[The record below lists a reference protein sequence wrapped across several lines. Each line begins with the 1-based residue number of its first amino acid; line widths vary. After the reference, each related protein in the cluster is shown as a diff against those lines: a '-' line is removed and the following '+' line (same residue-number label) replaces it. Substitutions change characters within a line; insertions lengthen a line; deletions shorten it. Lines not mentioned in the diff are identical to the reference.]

1 MSEHGEND
9 KKRAPIALYIG
20 GVIAVL
26 VVGGAVAGVALTRK
40 AEAEK
45 ETKSRGDELDKG
57 PRVRTTKAALSEAG
71 RKLELQGEARP
82 FFSVTLY
89 AKVSGYLKQ
98 IRVDKG
104 DKVKANQVVA
114 VIESPELD
122 RQYDAAVADA
132 QYKRSNARRAEA
144 LSKPGVVSAQE
155 AESQIGLAQVSE
167 ATVQSLAQQKSYET
181 LRAPF
186 AGTVT
191 ARFADPGALV
201 QNAAN
206 AQTGAL
212 PVVTISQTDTLRVY
226 VYVDQHDAT
235 FVHVGDKVELWLP
248 DRPDQKVQARVAR
261 RADELDPRTRTMLVE
276 VDVDN
281 RENKIVPGSF
291 VTVGLAIAAPRVV
304 QVPVEALVVRSGGKS
319 FVPVVQGDTVRYRP
333 VVIIDDDGSTAR
345 LADGIKAGETV
356 ALNLGENVP
365 DGARVQPVTP
375 NDESHDGK
383 AQK

>member
-1 MSEHGEND
+1 MSGED
-9 KKRAPIALYIG
+9 TQKKRAPIGFYII
-20 GVIAVL
+20 GVIGVL
-26 VVGGAVAGVALTRK
+26 VVAGAVVGVALTRN
-40 AEAEK
+40 AEAER
-45 ETKSRGDELDKG
+45 ETRQRSDELSQG
-57 PRVRTTKAALSEAG
+57 PRVRTAKATLSAPE
-71 RKLELQGEARP
+71 RRLELQGEARP
-82 FFSVTLY
+82 FYSVTLY

-114 VIESPELD
+114 IIESPELD

-155 AESQIGLAQVSE
+155 AESQAGLAQVSE

-186 AGTVT
+186 AGTLT

-212 PVVTISQTDTLRVY
+212 PVVTISQVGTLRVY
-226 VYVDQHDAT
+226 VYVDQHDAA
-235 FVHVGDKVELWLP
+235 FVSVGDKAELWLP
-248 DRPDQKVQARVAR
+248 DRPDLKVQARVAR
-261 RADELDPRTRTMLVE
+261 RADELDARTRTMLVE

-281 RENKIVPGSF
+281 ASNQIVPGSF
-291 VTVGLAIAAPRVV
+291 VTVGLSLEAPRVV
-304 QVPVEALVVRSGGKS
+304 EVPVEALVIRSGGKT
-319 FVPVVQGDTVRYRP
+319 FVPIIQGQTVKYRP
-333 VVIIDDDGSTAR
+333 VTVIDDDGSTAR
-345 LADGIKAGETV
+345 IASGVKPGELL

-365 DGARVQPVTP
+365 DGARVQPVLP
-375 NDESHDGK
+375 DEKHEK
-383 AQK
+383 

>member
-1 MSEHGEND
+1 MSERTENQEA
-9 KKRAPIALYIG
+9 KKKAPIGLYIA
-20 GVIAVL
+20 GVVGVL
-26 VVGGAVAGVALTRK
+26 VVAGAVVGVALTRD
-40 AEAEK
+40 AEAER
-45 ETKSRGDELDKG
+45 ETHARVDEVARG
-57 PRVRTTKAALSEAG
+57 PRVRTARTVLSPPE
-71 RKLELQGEARP
+71 RRLELQGETRP

-89 AKVSGYLKQ
+89 AKVSGYLKE

-104 DKVKANQVVA
+104 DKVKANQLVA

-122 RQYDAAVADA
+122 RQYDAALADA

-155 AESQIGLAQVSE
+155 AESQVGQAQVAE
-167 ATVQSLAQQKSYET
+167 AQVQSLAQQKGYET

-212 PVVTISQTDTLRVY
+212 PVVTISQTEKLRIY
-226 VYVDQHDAT
+226 IYVDQRDAT
-235 FVHVGDKVELWLP
+235 LVNVGDRAELWLP
-248 DRPDQKVQARVAR
+248 DRPDVKTTAEVAR

-281 RENKIVPGSF
+281 RDNKFVPGSF
-291 VTVGLAIAAPRVV
+291 VTVGLSLKAPRLIEA
-304 QVPVEALVVRSGGKS
+304 PVEALVIRGPGKT
-319 FVPVVQGDTVRYRP
+319 FVPVLTNDIVNYHAVTV
-333 VVIIDDDGSTAR
+333 IDDDGTTAR
-345 LADGIKAGETV
+345 IATGLKPGELV

-365 DGARVQPVTP
+365 DGARVQPVMP
-375 NDESHDGK
+375 NEK
-383 AQK
+383 

>member
-1 MSEHGEND
+1 MIQAES
-9 KKRAPIALYIG
+9 KSSKAPIGLYVA
-20 GVIAVL
+20 GVISVL
-26 VVGGAVAGVALTRK
+26 VVTGAVVGVARTRD
-40 AEAEK
+40 AEAER
-45 ETKSRGDELDKG
+45 ELSARTDEVSRG
-57 PRVRTTKAALSEAG
+57 PRVRTARTVLSAAE
-71 RKLELQGEARP
+71 RRLELQGEARP

-89 AKVSGYLKQ
+89 AKVSGYLKE

-122 RQYDAAVADA
+122 RQYDAALADA
-132 QYKRSNARRAEA
+132 QYKRANARRAEA

-155 AESQIGLAQVSE
+155 AESQLGQAQVAE

-212 PVVTISQTDTLRVY
+212 PVVTISQVETLRVY
-226 VYVDQHDAT
+226 VYVDQRDAPL
-235 FVHVGDKVELWLP
+235 VHVGDRAELLLP
-248 DRPDQKVQARVAR
+248 DRASAPLTAKVAR
-261 RADELDPRTRTMLVE
+261 RTDELDPRTRTMLVE

-281 RENKIVPGSF
+281 RDNKLVPGSF
-291 VTVGLAIAAPRVV
+291 VTVGLALAAPRVV
-304 QVPVEALVVRSGGKS
+304 EVPVEALVIRAQAKA
-319 FVPVVQGDTVRYRP
+319 FVPVLVGDTVKYRA
-333 VVIIDDDGSTAR
+333 VTIIDDDGTTAR
-345 LADGIKAGETV
+345 VASGLQPGELV
-356 ALNLGENVP
+356 ALNLGDNVP
-365 DGARVQPVTP
+365 DGARVQPVTT
-375 NDESHDGK
+375 NAK
-383 AQK
+383 

>member
-1 MSEHGEND
+1 MSEEKEKQG
-9 KKRAPIALYIG
+9 APIGLY
-20 GVIAVL
+20 
-26 VVGGAVAGVALTRK
+26 VAGVVGLLVVCGAVVGVARTRN
-40 AEAEK
+40 AEAER
-45 ETKSRGDELDKG
+45 ETHERTDEVARG
-57 PRVRTTKAALSEAG
+57 PRVRTARAVLSAPE
-71 RKLELQGEARP
+71 RRLELQGETRP

-98 IRVDKG
+98 INVDKG
-104 DKVKANQVVA
+104 DRVKANQVVA

-122 RQYDAAVADA
+122 RQYDAALADA

-155 AESQIGLAQVSE
+155 AESQVGQAQVAE
-167 ATVQSLAQQKSYET
+167 ATVQSLAQQKLYET

-212 PVVTISQTDTLRVY
+212 PVVTISQLQTLRVY
-226 VYVDQHDAT
+226 VYVDQRDAQL
-235 FVHVGDKVELWLP
+235 VNVGDRAELWLP
-248 DRPDQKVQARVAR
+248 DRPDLKVTAQVAR

-281 RENKIVPGSF
+281 RDNKFVPGSF
-291 VTVGLAIAAPRVV
+291 VSVGLVLQAPRVIE
-304 QVPVEALVVRSGGKS
+304 VPVEALVIRAQGKTL
-319 FVPVVQGDTVRYRP
+319 VPVLTNETVKFRP
-333 VVIIDDDGSTAR
+333 VTIIDDDGTTAR
-345 LADGIKAGETV
+345 IASGLKVGELV

-365 DGARVQPVTP
+365 DGARVQPVMP
-375 NDESHDGK
+375 NEK
-383 AQK
+383 